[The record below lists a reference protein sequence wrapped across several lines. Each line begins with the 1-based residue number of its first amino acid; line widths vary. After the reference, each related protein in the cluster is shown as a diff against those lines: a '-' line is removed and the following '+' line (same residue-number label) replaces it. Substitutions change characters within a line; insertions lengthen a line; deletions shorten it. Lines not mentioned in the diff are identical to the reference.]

1 MLLGRKLLWGKAR
14 LGHWRFAFRELIDL
28 KLVIDLKN
36 QVIVFSLDMCLKR
49 RVLLAFFNVI
59 VICSHTFGLFDV
71 FITLLSIVLQ
81 GKVLKKVNQTSTMTM
96 TFQNFNMFC
105 PLNTNSEVKPG
116 LSGTNPEKEKNKKM
130 QKLE

>member
-1 MLLGRKLLWGKAR
+1 
-14 LGHWRFAFRELIDL
+14 
-28 KLVIDLKN
+28 
-36 QVIVFSLDMCLKR
+36 
-49 RVLLAFFNVI
+49 
-59 VICSHTFGLFDV
+59 
-71 FITLLSIVLQ
+71 
-81 GKVLKKVNQTSTMTM
+81 MTM